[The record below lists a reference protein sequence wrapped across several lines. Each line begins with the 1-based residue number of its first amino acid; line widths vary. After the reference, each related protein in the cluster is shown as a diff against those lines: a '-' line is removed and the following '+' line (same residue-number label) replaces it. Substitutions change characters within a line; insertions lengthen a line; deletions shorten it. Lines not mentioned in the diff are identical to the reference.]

1 MDRSQMIARKEQI
14 RRELMLTRRQ
24 IDKLNMGQ
32 SGEVFKRRKKQVRQ
46 LEGKME
52 RLMAEESELRIKI
65 DQAPP
70 AETVQS

>member
-70 AETVQS
+70 AETAQS

>member
-46 LEGKME
+46 LEGKLE

-70 AETVQS
+70 AEAPQP

>member
-70 AETVQS
+70 AETDQS

>member
-65 DQAPP
+65 DQAPS
-70 AETVQS
+70 AETDQS

>member
-32 SGEVFKRRKKQVRQ
+32 SGEVFKRRQKQVRQ

-65 DQAPP
+65 DQSPP
-70 AETVQS
+70 AEMAQS